1 MADSEKKSDSF
12 SNGEKS
18 KSSRSDQPEVEQSL
32 HRSVPNRTASG
43 TDERPAT
50 KPKPILTSE
59 QRRKHNIPE
68 PVGNRSVPGQ
78 EFETTVASALPKQ
91 SSNQEGSEKPT
102 THDKVQKLEDD
113 VKFLNER
120 VNKLEDKREKVEST
134 HSDPGPKPTTAWEG
148 SPDVTR
154 KAKMENEPDVHRKLG
169 ETLTKICD
177 RLEEQAECMQ
187 TLKGD
192 VKENKEKVHSDCC
205 M

>member
-78 EFETTVASALPKQ
+78 V
-91 SSNQEGSEKPT
+91 G
-102 THDKVQKLEDD
+102 D
-113 VKFLNER
+113 
-120 VNKLEDKREKVEST
+120 
-134 HSDPGPKPTTAWEG
+134 
-148 SPDVTR
+148 
-154 KAKMENEPDVHRKLG
+154 
-169 ETLTKICD
+169 
-177 RLEEQAECMQ
+177 
-187 TLKGD
+187 LKD
-192 VKENKEKVHSDCC
+192 YLLYY
-205 M
+205 